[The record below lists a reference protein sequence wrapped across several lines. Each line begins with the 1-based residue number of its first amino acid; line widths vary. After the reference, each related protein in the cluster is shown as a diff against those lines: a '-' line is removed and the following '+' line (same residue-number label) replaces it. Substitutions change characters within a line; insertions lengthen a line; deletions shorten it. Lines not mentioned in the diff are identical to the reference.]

1 MIVLGHVGTIENRVI
16 FYNPDRQFGPTSP
29 IENPL
34 GLVLRFERQSAHGYR
49 DFEWR
54 TKPLGLVFS
63 DSMPMTVAEVHE
75 EAEHMGVR
83 VGDVLKGYGRE
94 WDLVGGPEWVVGVEG
109 NDSGEMLGIFSEIF
123 G

>member
-1 MIVLGHVGTIENRVI
+1 MFRTHESPFLVI
-16 FYNPDRQFGPTSP
+16 LAFPFRTTQRLPVTFAS
-29 IENPL
+29 
-34 GLVLRFERQSAHGYR
+34 GLVLRFERPSAHGYR

-63 DSMPMTVAEVHE
+63 DEQMPMTVTEVHE

-94 WDLVGGPEWVVGVEG
+94 WDLVVFFCMLHVVA
-109 NDSGEMLGIFSEIF
+109 IFEK
-123 G
+123 